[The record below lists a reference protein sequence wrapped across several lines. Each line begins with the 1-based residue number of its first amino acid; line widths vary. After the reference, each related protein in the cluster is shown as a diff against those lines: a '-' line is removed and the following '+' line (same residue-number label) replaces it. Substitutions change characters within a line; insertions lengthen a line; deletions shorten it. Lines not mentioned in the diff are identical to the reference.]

1 MKDSPRFAP
10 TLVRQLQPET
20 DWSYGF
26 ARVAYRHS
34 QRRSASVVMPRM
46 APLCL
51 ATARSPLRSAES
63 EAMTARSTHDPDAEG
78 PRREPEIRSLPP
90 RCNRKGHLA

>member
-10 TLVRQLQPET
+10 TPVRQLQPET
-20 DWSYGF
+20 DWPYGF

-46 APLCL
+46 EPLCL
-51 ATARSPLRSAES
+51 ATARSPPALRGVGS
-63 EAMTARSTHDPDAEG
+63 HD
-78 PRREPEIRSLPP
+78 RSLDS
-90 RCNRKGHLA
+90 